1 MGQVTEELDEDSRS
15 FRTSSKIRSPLL
27 SQVTTNTNTTMKK
40 NIYEE
45 DEDGLIEIIKIL
57 AIAAVFFTA
66 TFIAFSLIL

>member
-1 MGQVTEELDEDSRS
+1 M
-15 FRTSSKIRSPLL
+15 PLRGR
-27 SQVTTNTNTTMKK
+27 NTNTTMKK

-66 TFIAFSLIL
+66 TFIAFNLIL